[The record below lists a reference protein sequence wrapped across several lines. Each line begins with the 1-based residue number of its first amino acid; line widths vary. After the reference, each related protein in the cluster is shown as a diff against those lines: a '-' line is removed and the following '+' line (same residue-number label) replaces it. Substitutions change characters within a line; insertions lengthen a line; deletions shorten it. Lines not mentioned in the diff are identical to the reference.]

1 MTITNDTII
10 ALLTKADADA
20 QSVVANLREV
30 YGQSAP
36 LLNLLIAQELEAAV
50 HLRPVSYTHLDVYK
64 TQAFT
69 LCKALAS
76 ISLP

>member
-50 HLRPVSYTHLDVYK
+50 HLRQHIHSILDGVK
-64 TQAFT
+64 LENVLNQ
-69 LCKALAS
+69 
-76 ISLP
+76 

>member
-10 ALLTKADADA
+10 ELLMKANADA

-50 HLRPVSYTHLDVYK
+50 HLRQHIN
-64 TQAFT
+64 
-69 LCKALAS
+69 S
-76 ISLP
+76 ILEGAKLEKVLSQ